1 MQYRDEHET
10 AILLIIS
17 IIPFCFCQPLLTR
30 ERLDFL
36 RALVFFLLR
45 DPVAQLLGEW
55 RPDEA
60 MEVVM
65 VVEFVMLARLA
76 AVAGEGL
83 VVVVAVEVTSPG
95 ELLTAVSV
103 VEVMV
108 VLGEVVVVTPLQRG
122 KKKIVIVVCFDSQ

>member
-1 MQYRDEHET
+1 M
-10 AILLIIS
+10 LVIS

-122 KKKIVIVVCFDSQ
+122 KKKKISDSGVCLDSQ

>member
-1 MQYRDEHET
+1 M
-10 AILLIIS
+10 LIIS

-122 KKKIVIVVCFDSQ
+122 KKK